1 MSIEE
6 AREAAMRQLSRA
18 IPTKKG
24 DNDRTYYLCE
34 KAVDAYAAARALAA
48 HVEACRNWKYADPAG
63 ASQAQCG
70 EGWLCEKAKRIEE
83 LT

>member
-1 MSIEE
+1 MTTIEE

-24 DNDRTYYLCE
+24 DNDRSYYLCE

-48 HVEACRNWKYADPAG
+48 HVDVCEHPPIRPT
-63 ASQAQCG
+63 CG
-70 EGWLCEKAKRIEE
+70 LEDAYCEKAKE
-83 LT
+83 LGK